1 MIAYKMQQT
10 KLPPSNKNT
19 IFAHLDEYLNAF
31 LFFPSKSGRIN
42 RAEILF
48 IKRFPNFQCIFSD
61 AMPKVQTREFVNFIA
76 KVSFTHHCTSK

>member
-1 MIAYKMQQT
+1 MISYKMQQT
-10 KLPPSNKNT
+10 KLPPSHKNT

-48 IKRFPNFQCIFSD
+48 INLKYIFSD
-61 AMPKVQTREFVNFIA
+61 AMPKYKQE
-76 KVSFTHHCTSK
+76 K